1 VKAWGNGI
9 SSVSEIK
16 KVIVGIPEMGM
27 FHTQTDTNGLPLH
40 LDYLTKLKGIV
51 TVNTNVFSTT
61 NYDFYMQDNTGG
73 INVFSFNYTPDSTQ
87 YLEGDSL
94 EVVGTIDA
102 FNGKV
107 EIVDFNATIINR
119 GNPMPQPIDVN
130 IEDMGEEYEGRL
142 ISINNISLAAG
153 SNPWPATPTS
163 VSIDITDGTGD
174 LIMRIVDSTY
184 IGGNP
189 EPLWPV
195 TVVGIGNQYDFSPP
209 FDEFYQIQPRSY
221 GDFLT
226 TGISD
231 FDPVVFNYNLI
242 QNYPNPFNPTT
253 VISWQ
258 LPVSSPV
265 KLTVYNIAGQKV
277 VTLVDDI
284 QEPGF
289 HSMEW
294 NAVDMPSG
302 VYFYRLEAKGYSEI
316 RKMILMK

>member
-1 VKAWGNGI
+1 
-9 SSVSEIK
+9 
-16 KVIVGIPEMGM
+16 M
-27 FHTQTDTNGLPLH
+27 
-40 LDYLTKLKGIV
+40 
-51 TVNTNVFSTT
+51 

-73 INVFSFNYTPDSTQ
+73 INVFSFDYTPDSTQ

-107 EIVDFNATIINR
+107 EIVDFNAVIINR

-142 ISINNISLAAG
+142 ISINNVSPTAG
-153 SNPWPATPTS
+153 SNPWPTTPTS
-163 VSIDITDGTGD
+163 VSLDITDGTGD
-174 LIMRIVDSTY
+174 LILRIVDSTY
-184 IGGNP
+184 IGINP

-226 TGISD
+226 TGITD
-231 FDPVVFNYNLI
+231 RDPLVLNFTLM
-242 QNYPNPFNPTT
+242 QNFPNPFNPTT
-253 VISWQ
+253 VIRWQ

-265 KLTVYNIAGQKV
+265 TLSVYNIAGQKV
-277 VTLVDDI
+277 ATLIDDI
-284 QEPGF
+284 QAAGS
-289 HSMEW
+289 HSVEW
-294 NAVDMPSG
+294 SAADMASG
-302 VYFYRLEAKGYSEI
+302 VYFYHLETKGFSEI
-316 RKMILMK
+316 KKMILMK